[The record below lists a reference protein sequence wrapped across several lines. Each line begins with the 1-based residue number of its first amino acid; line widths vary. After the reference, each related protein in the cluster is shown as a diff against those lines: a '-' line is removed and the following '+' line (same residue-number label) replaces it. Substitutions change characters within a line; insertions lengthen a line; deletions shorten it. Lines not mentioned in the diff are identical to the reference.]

1 MLITENTTL
10 ALVLFIIPGLLSSV
24 YAGPTWSIIQE
35 LVPPHKRAI
44 AAAIYLMIFNLVG
57 LGLGPLAVGVLSD
70 LYAPQLGD
78 LSLRWSM
85 ITVLLIS
92 IGGIW
97 YYLRAASSVVSDLQK
112 S

>member
-1 MLITENTTL
+1 L
-10 ALVLFIIPGLLSSV
+10 
-24 YAGPTWSIIQE
+24 
-35 LVPPHKRAI
+35 R
-44 AAAIYLMIFNLVG
+44 
-57 LGLGPLAVGVLSD
+57 GVLSD